1 MAHFWTAC
9 GHPHLTRNA
18 RGWLSPTPDYWRLW
32 LQRPELALV
41 PESCQAEK
49 NLHHALL
56 ANPLMG
62 VAPAQLKAFEDEDA
76 RANYELFLRFRDD
89 VESAGSLESAYMGW
103 MRSGHIQLPP
113 LFIDLVVQA
122 IVCHLLADVQDA
134 WVWRAAELLF
144 RRQRIT
150 VESGRVLAGDSD
162 TLDALQAN
170 GGLGQMGRLLI
181 EGGAPLKA
189 VDVQVLHKDNA
200 DRYFA
205 QREGLGRY
213 AFLLDMT
220 HEIQNELPHGLVLSM
235 VKAHSGLKALSVVLA
250 RWVQHF
256 LGAAVQIEPVQKVD
270 DPAWRWHVGLDV
282 TATALLNDL
291 YLGHELNAKRQQ
303 QLISLFKLRFDHP
316 QDMRADVQGK
326 PVYLG
331 LAMNEQG
338 LLKLKPQN
346 LLLNLPLAH
355 PFTAPTFP
363 S

>member
-1 MAHFWTAC
+1 MNNFWTAS
-9 GHPHLTRNA
+9 GHQHLTPNE
-18 RGWLSPTPDYWRLW
+18 RGWLVPSPDYWRLW
-32 LQRPELALV
+32 LQRPEMALV
-41 PESCQAEK
+41 PESCKEEIR
-49 NLHHALL
+49 LHQALL
-56 ANPLMG
+56 ETPLMQ
-62 VAPAQLKAFEDEDA
+62 VAPASLKAFKDDDA
-76 RANYELFLRFRDD
+76 RENYELFLHFRDD
-89 VESAGSLESAYMGW
+89 VQSAGSLESAYMGW

-122 IVCHLLADVQDA
+122 IVCHLLSNEDDA

-150 VESGRVLAGDSD
+150 IEGGRVLAGDSE
-162 TLDALQAN
+162 TLDSLQAT
-170 GGLGQMGRLLI
+170 GGLGEMGRMLI

-189 VDVQVLHKDNA
+189 VDVKVLHKDNA
-200 DRYFA
+200 ERYFA

-220 HEIQNELPHGLVLSM
+220 HELQNELPHGLILSM
-235 VKAHSGLKALSVVLA
+235 VNARSGLKVLA
-250 RWVQHF
+250 AVLTRWVQHF
-256 LGAAVQIEPVQKVD
+256 LGVSVQIEPVQKVD

-282 TATALLNDL
+282 TATTLLNNL
-291 YLGHELNAKRQQ
+291 YEGQALDELAQR
-303 QLISLFKLRFDHP
+303 QLISLFTLRFEDL

-346 LLLNLPLAH
+346 LLLNLPLAERV
-355 PFTAPTFP
+355 
-363 S
+363 